1 MIMAE
6 FAIFPIGKGA
16 SLSKYVARAV
26 KLVKESGLEYRL
38 TPMGTVIEGELDEVF
53 AVIKK
58 CHRAL
63 EKDCDRISL
72 AIKIDSRKGKK
83 SRLEQKLQSVERRL
97 KKS

>member
-1 MIMAE
+1 MAE
-6 FAIFPIGKGA
+6 FAIFPIGKGE

-38 TPMGTVIEGELDEVF
+38 TPMGTVIEGELGEVF